1 MTQERSLPLNSIEWR
16 YASPWKFSV
25 TKEAS
30 IAGDVDCPS
39 MDGKFQQTQRG

>member
-1 MTQERSLPLNSIEWR
+1 MTQERSLSLNSIEWR

-30 IAGDVDCPS
+30 IAGEVDGLS
-39 MDGKFQQTQRG
+39 VDNRFQKTRRG

>member
-1 MTQERSLPLNSIEWR
+1 MTQECPLSLNSIEWR

-30 IAGDVDCPS
+30 IAGDVDS
-39 MDGKFQQTQRG
+39 LSVNGRFQETQRG